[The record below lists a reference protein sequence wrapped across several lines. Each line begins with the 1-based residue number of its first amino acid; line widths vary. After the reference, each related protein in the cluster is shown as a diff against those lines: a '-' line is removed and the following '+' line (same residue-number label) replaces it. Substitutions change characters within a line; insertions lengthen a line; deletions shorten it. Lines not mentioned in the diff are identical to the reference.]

1 MLVEAKIWHT
11 ANNPLFLRNW
21 VPRMQVSK
29 LSLSKVPLWIHILH
43 LPVEY
48 WNPTCFKSCSKWRV
62 EFICNA
68 KLQTVLKEY

>member
-29 LSLSKVPLWIHILH
+29 LS
-43 LPVEY
+43 
-48 WNPTCFKSCSKWRV
+48 FKSCSKWRV